1 MITIY
6 SIEGIEYLPRKIIG
20 RPLED
25 CREWQLAINFV
36 RWLALELA
44 DLTRSPIQLAVFY
57 AVMVWPV
64 NLYG

>member
-6 SIEGIEYLPRKIIG
+6 SSEGIEYQPCETIG
-20 RPLED
+20 RAIED
-25 CREWQLAINFV
+25 CRELQLAINFV
-36 RWLALELA
+36 RWLALELVG
-44 DLTRSPIQLAVFY
+44 LLRSPIQLAVFY

>member
-6 SIEGIEYLPRKIIG
+6 SIEGVEYLPRKIIG
-20 RPLED
+20 CAIED
-25 CREWQLAINFV
+25 GRERQLAINFV

-44 DLTRSPIQLAVFY
+44 DLFRNPIQLAVFY